1 MMLSI
6 SSETWYHF
14 RVALISQNS
23 IQEVIDKMDAVAV
36 VGDYVRLEKRSG
48 RYVGLCPFHNE
59 KTPSFTV
66 NPDQKLYY
74 CFGCGRGGTVLNFVM
89 EMDKISFPEA
99 VEAMAKRLG
108 VELIYENIGGGKV
121 KDDKQSMISAL
132 QELYTRVAGSFHYCL
147 TQTNAGKF
155 ALDYVLSRGI
165 NAEMIEK
172 FRLGYSP
179 PDRRWLFEFLTKKGY
194 SEEFLLASRLFWAK
208 YPQKSF
214 FGDRLM
220 FPINNQQGK
229 TVAFGGRLL
238 RGDGPKYINS
248 TESPIYKKGQT
259 LFALDL
265 ALPEIRKTKQVYMVE
280 GYLDVIAL
288 HQVGITNAVAPLG
301 TAFTDEQAQ
310 LLRRFAERI
319 DILPDND
326 SAGRSAVIKEIL
338 TCRRNGLTAYIAVS
352 EENGEGKTAQVKD
365 PADILKEF
373 GKESLTNY
381 TKRVIIDFDYL
392 LFRSKSFNNAISE
405 GEKAIAFMFPYLET
419 LDSEIARDAAFGR
432 IADAFHVDR
441 ESVRNDFNRK
451 DWVRMQDRVV
461 QPGIVQK
468 SATQNISVRLNDELF
483 LLATIAVNG
492 NYPQFRPWISIKEIE
507 DPAAKDL
514 FIAMEDC
521 FSHDEVGPDNKIK
534 LDALLPRIS
543 SENVRKFISE
553 RGVSDEFFS
562 NSEKLISDGIKRIKL
577 KRIERRRA
585 KIVIE
590 LSIAAS
596 EKDASRIE
604 ELLLEKEHLDT
615 ELQSL
620 KG

>member
-1 MMLSI
+1 
-6 SSETWYHF
+6 
-14 RVALISQNS
+14 
-23 IQEVIDKMDAVAV
+23 MDAVAV

-66 NPDQKLYY
+66 NPDKKLYY
-74 CFGCGRGGTVLNFVM
+74 CFGCGKGGAVLNFVM

-99 VEAMAKRLG
+99 VETMAKRLG
-108 VELIYENIGGGKV
+108 VELVYENAGRGKE
-121 KDDKQSMISAL
+121 KDDKRSATDAL

-147 TQTNAGKF
+147 TQTDAGKF
-155 ALDYVLSRGI
+155 ALDYTLNRGVS
-165 NAEMIEK
+165 AEMIEK

-179 PDRRWLFEFLTKKGY
+179 PDRRWLFDFLTKKGY
-194 SEEFLLASRLFWAK
+194 SEEFLLASGLFLAK
-208 YPQKSF
+208 YPKVSF

-220 FPINNQQGK
+220 FPINNWQGK
-229 TVAFGGRLL
+229 TVAFGARLL

-248 TESPIYKKGQT
+248 AESPIYKKGQT
-259 LFALDL
+259 LFAMDL
-265 ALPEIRKTKQVYMVE
+265 ALPEIRKTKQAYIAE
-280 GYLDVIAL
+280 GYMDVIAL
-288 HQVGITNAVAPLG
+288 HQAGATNAVAPLG
-301 TAFTDEQAQ
+301 TAFTDEQAR

-326 SAGRSAVIKEIL
+326 SAGQSAVVKEIL
-338 TCRRNGLTAYIAVS
+338 MCRRNGLVAYIATP
-352 EENGEGKTAQVKD
+352 EESSGEKAMQMKD

-381 TKRVIIDFDYL
+381 TKHVIIDFDFL
-392 LFRSKSFNNAISE
+392 LSRSKFFNNANYE
-405 GEKAIAFMFPYLET
+405 REKAIAFMFPYLDI

-441 ESVRNDFNRK
+441 ESVRNDFNRR
-451 DWVRMQDRVV
+451 DWMSAQNAAV
-461 QPGIVQK
+461 QPGMAQK
-468 SATQNISVRLNDELF
+468 PAPQNVSVRLNDELF
-483 LLATIAVNG
+483 LLAAIAVNG
-492 NYPQFRPWISIKEIE
+492 NYPQLRPLISIKEIE
-507 DPAAKDL
+507 DSAAKDL
-514 FIAMEDC
+514 FIALEDC

-534 LDALLPRIS
+534 LDILLPRINS
-543 SENVRKFISE
+543 ANVRRFISE
-553 RGVSDEFFS
+553 RGISDEFSS
-562 NSEKLISDGIKRIKL
+562 NSEKLISDGIKRIRL

-596 EKDASRIE
+596 EKDAARIE
-604 ELLLEKEHLDT
+604 ELLLEKEHLDV
-615 ELQSL
+615 ELQSF